1 MKRNPETYLAA
12 LVVATGISS
21 VVSQLL
27 IIREYL
33 TQFQG
38 NEYVIALIFFAWLLL
53 GGLGGFFSALITGR
67 YVPADNGR
75 LAGLSL
81 LTAVL
86 PMATLLAIRLGR
98 DVIFTPGAS
107 TGFYQTLGFVFI
119 TLGPYGFLVGFM
131 LPYTLAVFRSGVPG
145 YAGTRVYMFDNIGDC
160 AGGALFAFILIFLC
174 TPLQAMAVASGILV
188 LAAFCFAWH
197 GATATPTVGV
207 AAVAAVA
214 AVLCLAA
221 GLMWEMP
228 SLQPAK
234 GSLAWYQES
243 RYGRVTAVQERE
255 QVTIFHDGAP
265 LTSNLDVMAAEAAI
279 HYPMS
284 QTHSPGEV
292 LIISAGGGMFTE
304 LEKYQPLA
312 VDYVELNPAIADAH
326 FRFKLL
332 KHIKGLNIIRQDGRA
347 YLGSTAK
354 RYDVVI
360 VNISDPETFQA
371 NRYYTAAF
379 YRLVKQHLKAGGILS
394 FSVEGYAN
402 YLSADRQRFV
412 SSLYR
417 TVQLHFAQVLLLPGN
432 RIFFI
437 CSDSPLVEDIPGR
450 LEQKGIQT
458 DYVAGYFYGNV
469 SAERIA
475 DLSRQVLPDIP
486 VNRDTKPYLMRLVF
500 AQWFAKFATSPH
512 WLYLIMGIL
521 LAGYAVRMSRAEYL
535 LFSTGFMTMGSEIM
549 VVFAFQIFFGYIYAQ
564 VSLIVTIFLAGLL
577 PGALLGQ
584 KLRPWAT
591 QALKWTD
598 GLLIA
603 LVVILA
609 AMILPE
615 NAQPSSGSLLLFG
628 FCVSFLCGCQFPLA
642 LKTGGEDQA
651 RVAYAFS
658 ADLMGAACGA
668 LLVSVL
674 LIPYL
679 GLAGTLLTL
688 IGLKISSLLVLG
700 LRPVRSD

>member
-1 MKRNPETYLAA
+1 MKRNPEKHLAA

-53 GGLGGFFSALITGR
+53 GGLGGYLSALITGR
-67 YVPADNGR
+67 FLPANIGR
-75 LAGLSL
+75 LAALSL

-98 DVIFTPGAS
+98 DAIFTPGAS
-107 TGFYQTLGFVFI
+107 TGFYQTLGFVFV
-119 TLGPYGFLVGFM
+119 TLGPYSVLVGFM
-131 LPYTLAVFRSGVPG
+131 LPYTLAVLRSGEPD
-145 YAGTRVYMFDNIGDC
+145 YAGSRVYIFDNIGDF
-160 AGGALFAFILIFLC
+160 AGGALFAFVLIFLC
-174 TPLQAMAVASGILV
+174 TPLQAMAAASGILV
-188 LAAFCFAWH
+188 LSTFNVARHGEKAAL
-197 GATATPTVGV
+197 ATGI
-207 AAVAAVA
+207 AASAAG
-214 AVLCLAA
+214 LCLAA
-221 GLMWEMP
+221 GLWWEMP
-228 SLQPAK
+228 SLQPTK
-234 GSLAWYQES
+234 GQLAWYQES
-243 RYGRVTAVQERE
+243 RYGRVTAVQDRE

-265 LTSNLDVMAAEAAI
+265 LTSNLDVAAAEAAI

-284 QTHSPGEV
+284 QARSPAEV
-292 LIISAGGGMFTE
+292 LIISAGGGMFKE

-312 VDYVELNPAIADAH
+312 VDYVELNPVITDVH
-326 FRFKLL
+326 LRFKLL
-332 KHIKGLNIIRQDGRA
+332 KQIKGLNIIGQDGRA
-347 YLGSTAK
+347 YLADTDK

-379 YRLVKQHLKAGGILS
+379 YRLIKAHLKAGGILS

-402 YLSADRQRFV
+402 YLSAARQRFV
-412 SSLYR
+412 SSLHR
-417 TVQLHFAQVLLLPGN
+417 TVRLHFNHVLLLPGS

-437 CSDSPLVEDIPGR
+437 CSDSALDEDIPVR
-450 LEQKGIQT
+450 LEEKGIQT
-458 DYVAGYFYGNV
+458 DYVGGYFYGNI

-475 DLSRQVLPDIP
+475 DLSRQVLADIP
-486 VNRDTKPYLMRLVF
+486 VNRDTEPYLMRLVF
-500 AQWFAKFATSPH
+500 ARWFTKFGSSPQ
-512 WLYLIMGIL
+512 WLYLILGVL
-521 LAGYAVRMSRAEYL
+521 LTGYAVRMSREEYL
-535 LFSTGFMTMGSEIM
+535 LFCTGFMTMGSEIM
-549 VVFAFQIFFGYIYAQ
+549 VIFAFQIFFGYIYSQ

-584 KLRPWAT
+584 KLRPHAER
-591 QALKWTD
+591 ALKWTD
-598 GLLIA
+598 SLLIA
-603 LVVILA
+603 LGVLLA
-609 AMILPE
+609 LLILPE
-615 NAQPSSGSLLLFG
+615 NAQPSSGALLLFG
-628 FCVSFLCGCQFPLA
+628 FCVAVLCGCQFPLA

-658 ADLMGAACGA
+658 ADLIGAACGA

-679 GLAGTLLTL
+679 GLAGTLLVL
-688 IGLKISSLLVLG
+688 IGLKVSSLLVVG
-700 LRPVRSD
+700 LRPVRSN

>member
-1 MKRNPETYLAA
+1 MKRNPEKYLAA

-53 GGLGGFFSALITGR
+53 GGLGGFLSALLTGR
-67 YVPADNGR
+67 YFPADNGR

-98 DVIFTPGAS
+98 DAIITPGAS

-119 TLGPYGFLVGFM
+119 TLGPYGLLVGFM
-131 LPYTLAVFRSGVPG
+131 LPYTLAVLRSGVPG
-145 YAGTRVYMFDNIGDC
+145 YAGARVYMLDNIGDC
-160 AGGALFAFILIFLC
+160 AGGALFAFIFIFLC
-174 TPLQAMAVASGILV
+174 TPLQAMAIASGILV
-188 LAAFCFAWH
+188 LAAFSVAWH
-197 GATATPTVGV
+197 GATAAPKAGV
-207 AAVAAVA
+207 AAMA

-221 GLMWEMP
+221 GLWLEMP

-234 GSLAWYQES
+234 GALAWYQES

-284 QTHSPGEV
+284 QTNSPGEI

-304 LEKYQPLA
+304 LEKYEPLA

-347 YLGSTAK
+347 YLGRTDK

-379 YRLVKQHLKAGGILS
+379 YHLVKQHLKTGGILS
-394 FSVEGYAN
+394 FSVAGYAN
-402 YLSADRQRFV
+402 YLSTARQRFV

-417 TVQLHFAQVLLLPGN
+417 TVQLHFTQVLMLPGN

-437 CSDSPLVEDIPGR
+437 CSDRPLDDDIPGR

-469 SAERIA
+469 STERIA
-475 DLSRQVLPDIP
+475 DLARQILPDIP
-486 VNRDTKPYLMRLVF
+486 VNRDTEPYLMRLVF

-512 WLYLIMGIL
+512 WLYLIMGVL

-549 VVFAFQIFFGYIYAQ
+549 VVFAFQIFFGYIYSQ

-584 KLRPWAT
+584 KLQLRAT
-591 QALKWTD
+591 QVLKWTE
-598 GLLIA
+598 GLLIT
-603 LVVILA
+603 LVVLLA
-609 AMILPE
+609 LMILPE

-642 LKTGGEDQA
+642 LKTGGEHQA

-658 ADLMGAACGA
+658 ADLIGAACGA

-674 LIPYL
+674 LIPYM
-679 GLAGTLLTL
+679 GLAGTLLAL
-688 IGLKISSLLVLG
+688 IGLKVSSLLVVG
-700 LRPVRSD
+700 LRSERSN